1 MKNEHLIKQFMEEN
15 GIEFNKPFW
24 VKSSNNEVKYKII
37 EKEGMWGTIPKI
49 KFYSNEGEWK
59 ETDLSWLLLII
70 FCEGYEIIPQPM
82 YTLTEIKNRIMG
94 EVKKQKKQWG
104 DESELTPHQWLGLIQ
119 EEVGEIAQSVNETYL
134 PNKTK
139 SQLGGKENILA
150 EIYQA
155 AALLIRF
162 SERIEG
168 E

>member
-1 MKNEHLIKQFMEEN
+1 MSFQENLRHYRAQAGYSTKEFAKVLKIPPATYLGYEYKNRE
-15 GIEFNKPFW
+15 P
-24 VKSSNNEVKYKII
+24 KYEMLCKIADLLEI
-37 EKEGMWGTIPKI
+37 STDDLLGRKEPRLKDNLMKI
-49 KFYSNEGEWK
+49 KNK
-59 ETDLSWLLLII
+59 VML
-70 FCEGYEIIPQPM
+70 
-82 YTLTEIKNRIMG
+82 
-94 EVKKQKKQWG
+94 EVNKQNKQWG

-119 EEVGEIAQSVNETYL
+119 EEVGEIAQALNETYL

-139 SQLGGKENILA
+139 AKLGGKENIQA

>member
-70 FCEGYEIIPQPM
+70 FCEGYEIIPPKQRPKNGEEFW
-82 YTLTEIKNRIMG
+82 YITPNGNIYSVPCDSQATSDIALFLIGNCFKTEKEAEQNKEKILKLLRR
-94 EVKKQKKQWG
+94 
-104 DESELTPHQWLGLIQ
+104 
-119 EEVGEIAQSVNETYL
+119 NEPL
-134 PNKTK
+134 VDLN
-139 SQLGGKENILA
+139 EW
-150 EIYQA
+150 
-155 AALLIRF
+155 
-162 SERIEG
+162 
-168 E
+168 

>member
-1 MKNEHLIKQFMEEN
+1 MSFQEN
-15 GIEFNKPFW
+15 LRYYREQRGYSSDELAKLLDIPYTTLKGYENAGREPKYNIL
-24 VKSSNNEVKYKII
+24 VKIADILNVSLDDLLGR
-37 EKEGMWGTIPKI
+37 KEPQLKDNLMKI
-49 KFYSNEGEWK
+49 KNK
-59 ETDLSWLLLII
+59 VML
-70 FCEGYEIIPQPM
+70 
-82 YTLTEIKNRIMG
+82 
-94 EVKKQKKQWG
+94 EVNKQNKQWG

-139 SQLGGKENILA
+139 SQLGGKENIQA

>member
-1 MKNEHLIKQFMEEN
+1 MGFQENLRHYREQAKFTPTEMAKHLKMAYN
-15 GIEFNKPFW
+15 T
-24 VKSSNNEVKYKII
+24 YA
-37 EKEGMWGTIPKI
+37 
-49 KFYSNEGEWK
+49 
-59 ETDLSWLLLII
+59 
-70 FCEGYEIIPQPM
+70 GYEIREREPK
-82 YTLTEIKNRIMG
+82 YTTLCKIADLLEVSTDDLLGRKEPRLKDNLMKIKNKVML
-94 EVKKQKKQWG
+94 EVNKQNKQWG

-119 EEVGEIAQSVNETYL
+119 EEVGEIAQALNETYL

-139 SQLGGKENILA
+139 AKLGGKENIQA